1 MARELHFILND
12 SEVHVSEE
20 SGTLVL
26 DFLRE
31 TKRLTGTK
39 EGCREGDCGACA
51 VLIGELVEDEVH
63 YKSVTSCLMPVGEL
77 DGKHL
82 VTIEGLNLEALS
94 AVQQAI
100 VDNGA
105 TQCGFCT
112 PGIVVSLTGYL
123 IERNRDIDLNGVK
136 TALGG
141 HLCRC
146 TGYRSLKDCH
156 HHLQSGVGKATGVHE
171 LVEGGILPDYFSNID
186 QRLRAIQIENAR
198 ERPSGE
204 QFVIAGGTD
213 VYVQWGNDIPGSEPI
228 LLNRYPEL
236 RGIHDMDDYIGIGA
250 LTTFEEFSQ
259 HPLVL
264 EYIPEIQEYMMEI
277 ASVQIRN
284 RATLAGNVINASPV
298 GDMTILLLALG
309 ADLLLKEG
317 EIERIVPL
325 SEFYEG
331 YKELAKTP
339 GELLTEIRIPKPP
352 SDARINWEKVS
363 KRRYLDIASVN
374 STAVIRVNGRAI
386 LEATLTV
393 GGVAPIP
400 LLLASTGRF
409 LKGKQISADVIQ
421 EAAAIAQ
428 SEIAPISDVR
438 GSADYKRLLVRQ
450 LIFAHFL
457 RLVPECISAESLYA

>member
-1 MARELHFILND
+1 MATELNFILNEN
-12 SEVHVSEE
+12 EVHVTGE

-51 VLIGELVEDEVH
+51 VLVGERSESGIH

-77 DGKHL
+77 HGKHL

-94 AVQQAI
+94 VVQQAI

-123 IERNRDIDLNGVK
+123 IERNRDIDLEDVK

-146 TGYRSLKDCH
+146 TGYHSLKDCH
-156 HHLQSGVGKATGVHE
+156 HHLQRDAGNAKGVAD
-171 LVEGGILPDYFSNID
+171 LVTGGILPDYFLDID
-186 QRLRAIQIENAR
+186 HRLRAIQTENTGD
-198 ERPSGE
+198 RPSCE
-204 QFVIAGGTD
+204 PFVIAGGTD
-213 VYVQWGNDIPGSEPI
+213 IYVQQGDHIPGSNAI

-236 RGIHDMDDYIGIGA
+236 SGIRDLGEYIGIGA
-250 LTTFEEFSQ
+250 LVTFEEFS
-259 HPLVL
+259 HHRLIL
-264 EYIPEIQEYMMEI
+264 ECIPEIQKYMMEI
-277 ASVQIRN
+277 ASIQIRN

-309 ADLLLKEG
+309 AELVLKEG

-325 SEFYEG
+325 SEFYRG

-339 GELLTEIRIPKPP
+339 GELLTQIRIPNPP

-363 KRRYLDIASVN
+363 KRTYLDIASVN
-374 STAVIRVNGRAI
+374 SAAVIRVDGDKI
-386 LEATLTV
+386 LEATLTA

-400 LLLASTGRF
+400 LQLVATGTF
-409 LKGKQISADVIQ
+409 LKGKQISANVIQ

-428 SEIAPISDVR
+428 DEIAPISDVR
-438 GSADYKRLLVRQ
+438 GSANYKRLLVRQ
-450 LIFAHFL
+450 LIFAHFM
-457 RLVPECISAESLYA
+457 RLVPEFISAESLYA